1 MICERRSAGG
11 GRDAREGEVPRDG
24 ATRGEEVDG
33 GRDADVDVDAV
44 RFGLVRFN
52 GEWFDY
58 MSVVIAIRYI
68 YRFECVA
75 FGARISFG
83 TALRPKARPP

>member
-1 MICERRSAGG
+1 MICETRSSAADARAGRG
-11 GRDAREGEVPRDG
+11 ISEGSRDAWGG
-24 ATRGEEVDG
+24 SSG
-33 GRDADVDVDAV
+33 GRDADVAVDAV

-83 TALRPKARPP
+83 TALIPKARPP